1 VFDKNIYILLIFPRK
16 EKRNKKMKKILCFG
30 DVTDKYKNAIENAMR
45 ECPNI
50 MGWETADETD
60 ELPETKDAEYIFFKC
75 DIHSDDF
82 LRHVIAIN
90 KKLMNGE
97 RFYLTH
103 CAVFVD
109 KTNVKPPFILSD
121 AACVPFPDE
130 NQLTHIVENA
140 VSLFGRVMDKTRAP
154 FISLISAGGDT
165 NTKLSPL
172 LNSWYHEH
180 VNEFPAGTLRV
191 EQLDVALDAGVR
203 NEKHLT
209 GAIADIIVV
218 DNINTGN
225 AIFKSLS
232 VVAGTWEPLCFLMG
246 AKNMVIL
253 NSRGATMETLTHNII
268 MACRD

>member
-1 VFDKNIYILLIFPRK
+1 
-16 EKRNKKMKKILCFG
+16 MKKILCFG
-30 DVTDKYKNAIENAMR
+30 DITDKYKKAIENAMR

-50 MGWETADETD
+50 IGWEMAGESD
-60 ELPETKDAEYIFFKC
+60 ELPETDDTEYIFLKC

-103 CAVFVD
+103 CAVFVERAH
-109 KTNVKPPFILSD
+109 TKPPFILTD

-154 FISLISAGGDT
+154 FVSLISAGGDT

-172 LNSWYHEH
+172 LNSWYGAH

-191 EQLDVALDAGVR
+191 EQLDVALDAGIR
-203 NEKHLT
+203 AEKHLT
-209 GAIADIIVV
+209 GKIADIIVV